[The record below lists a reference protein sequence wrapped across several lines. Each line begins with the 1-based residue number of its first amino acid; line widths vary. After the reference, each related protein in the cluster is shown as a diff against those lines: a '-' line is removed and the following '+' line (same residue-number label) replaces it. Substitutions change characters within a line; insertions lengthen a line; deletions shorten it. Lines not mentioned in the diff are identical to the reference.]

1 MTAVEIAP
9 QIQLILDKFSGE
21 TINQKIAHLLLNEV
35 RRYLEECEREM
46 LDLEIKYGLSY
57 GDFKAQLEAGKLGD
71 PFSYPLEQDAMRWDD
86 LVAEKQYW
94 LNRLKGIERLL

>member
-9 QIQLILDKFSGE
+9 QIQTILDKFSGE
-21 TINQKIAHLLLNEV
+21 TINQKIAHLLFNEV

-57 GDFKAQLEAGKLGD
+57 QEFKTQLETGKLGD

-86 LVAEKQYW
+86 LIAEKQHW
-94 LNRLKGIERLL
+94 LNHLKAIERLL